1 MAFTTAMLGIS
12 AASAAA
18 NAIGSATRS
27 NGQQQGNYEYQEAAY
42 NQSLA
47 NTRNQAL
54 IEALINQRSTAGQT
68 DAFGSSMQYDPATNQ
83 WTSTLGQLPKDAQT
97 AAMQASI
104 ERNTTDMRQ
113 QQLANQDA
121 ARRAAVAAPGADAA
135 IRNVGSFR
143 PMGQDQLIGLLQQQA
158 TNAQNAT
165 YRPLIQDTLRS
176 MQRSGTA
183 AGSSLDQIGRGA
195 ASNLRDSL
203 IDAQIKGMTGTDQI
217 NQSRRQGLETSAAN
231 QSALANPNFQYTNI
245 SPSGVDNTMSQ
256 LMAQRAQGSAIAPA
270 YGMGALNTA
279 TKDSTDA
286 AKQAGGAVPDP
297 NAGTN
302 NLLSAGNQLA
312 TATGP
317 GGAFTNLANQISKQN
332 DPWNTTWNGDVS
344 SYNPTYYSP
353 TLQFG
358 QPGVQDTSQFG

>member
-12 AASAAA
+12 AAAGLGNTLI
-18 NAIGSATRS
+18 NASRS
-27 NGQQQGNYEYQEAAY
+27 NAGPQQNYEYQEAAY

-47 NTRNQAL
+47 NQRNQGL

-217 NQSRRQGLETSAAN
+217 NQSRRQGLEQSATT

-286 AKQAGGAVPDP
+286 AKQVGAAVPNP
-297 NAGTN
+297 NYGLDQTGRALTD
-302 NLLSAGNQLA
+302 LK
-312 TATGP
+312 TTVGP
-317 GGAFTNLANQISKQN
+317 GGDVRNLYDALTKPSS
-332 DPWNTTWNGDVS
+332 GDMS
-344 SYNPTYYSP
+344 NYNPTYYSP
-353 TLQFG
+353 SGITFG
-358 QPGVQDTSQFG
+358 QPGNSGTTPW